1 MNVEAI
7 LKTKGAKVV
16 TITPETAVGE
26 ATKILKRARIGAL
39 VVSDDGT
46 KVQGILS
53 ERDIVAAMGDP
64 TKRSGLLK
72 KPVASLMTREVLTC
86 LPEDTVEK
94 CMGLMS
100 ERRVRHLPVVRED
113 RLIGLIS
120 IGDVVKCRLEELESE
135 AGFLREL
142 ITS

>member
-53 ERDIVAAMGDP
+53 ERDIVGAMGDP